1 MDQNQDMEMQ
11 EMMGELA
18 EGLGRNRKK
27 DENLGGGS
35 ISSGFMHQGR
45 PMIIGAVCIL
55 ILIAFFT
62 IFFGTRNKVSKND
75 LNSIKVKLEQMEKR
89 LTLLDGIVKKTAHLE
104 DEIKGLQKSIS
115 NLDRSRSSLKGQQ
128 DKLAKRI
135 DQLQNMKIPIGAKAE
150 PPPTV
155 QKRQDSQAKM
165 RYHIVRR
172 GETLFQ
178 IAKKY
183 GISLNELLRHNNITK
198 SKIYPGQKIL
208 VSSERHQ

>member
-11 EMMGELA
+11 EMMEELA
-18 EGLGRNRKK
+18 EDLGRNRKK

-45 PMIIGAVCIL
+45 PMIIGALCIL

-62 IFFGTRNKVSKND
+62 IFFGNRNKASKKE
-75 LNSIKVKLEQMEKR
+75 LKSITVKLEQMEKR
-89 LTLLDGIVKKTAHLE
+89 LISLDGIVKKTAHLE
-104 DEIKGLQKSIS
+104 DQIKGLRKSIS
-115 NLDRSRSSLKGQQ
+115 NLDRSRSSLKGRQ

-135 DQLQNMKIPIGAKAE
+135 DRLQKMKIPVAAKTD
-150 PPPTV
+150 PPRTV
-155 QKRQDSQAKM
+155 QKRPDSQVKKQ
-165 RYHIVRR
+165 YHIVRR

-183 GISLNELLRHNNITK
+183 GISLNELLRLNNITK
-198 SKIYPGQKIL
+198 SHIYPGQKIL
-208 VSSERHQ
+208 VSLERHQ